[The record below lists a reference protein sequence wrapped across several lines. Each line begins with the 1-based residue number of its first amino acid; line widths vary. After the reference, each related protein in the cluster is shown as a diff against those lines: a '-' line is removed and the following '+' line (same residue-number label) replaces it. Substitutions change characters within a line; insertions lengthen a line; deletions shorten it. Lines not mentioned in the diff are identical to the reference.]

1 MQQTS
6 LSPEAKAALAQCFAA
21 HKALR
26 SYSAQVLITVRGV
39 PEQPSGQVRIALA
52 KPGRLRVECSGPRAQ
67 QRSSLLVGSSGY
79 LYSTFTP
86 MKTYSTKRVETS
98 VDALVMGLEDS
109 EILPLSVF
117 MLLMGQRDG
126 LTEFLKDFSK
136 VTQEPG
142 TLTFHAEGQAKQT
155 LIFDPKDKLLR
166 EVRLSQGSTVE
177 IREVYQNVRA
187 NPALPESLWDF
198 VPPAD
203 YRDEN
208 SPMPPL
214 PPAPKLGPGAVT
226 TKSGLQY
233 LDLKKGTGPAAAQG
247 STVTFHYKGSLTNGM
262 TFQASRRNGEPPASF
277 KLPGQVLPAW
287 NEGILG
293 MRPGGVRKLIAP
305 PTLAFGDE
313 GRGRM
318 IPPRATLIF
327 EIEMLDVKGSTIL

>member
-39 PEQPSGQVRIALA
+39 PKQQNGQVRVALA
-52 KPGRLRVECSGPRAQ
+52 RPGRLRVECSGPRAQ
-67 QRSSLLVGSSGY
+67 QRSPLLVASSGY
-79 LYSTFTP
+79 LYSTFSPT
-86 MKTYSTKRVETS
+86 KTYSTKRVEAS
-98 VDALVMGLEDS
+98 GDALVMGLEETDT
-109 EILPLSVF
+109 LPLPVF
-117 MLLMGQRDG
+117 EQLMGGRDG
-126 LTEFLKDFSK
+126 LSELLAGFSK

-142 TLTFHAEGQAKQT
+142 TLIFHGEGQAKQT

-166 EVRLSQGSTVE
+166 EVRLSQGSDRE

-198 VPPAD
+198 VPPAG

-208 SPMPPL
+208 APMPPL

-233 LDLKKGTGPAAAQG
+233 QDLKKGTGPAAAQG
-247 STVTFHYKGSLTNGM
+247 TTVTFHYKGSLTNGM
-262 TFQASRRNGEPPASF
+262 VFQSSRANGEPPASF

-327 EIEMLDVKGSTIL
+327 EIEMLEVKESTVL